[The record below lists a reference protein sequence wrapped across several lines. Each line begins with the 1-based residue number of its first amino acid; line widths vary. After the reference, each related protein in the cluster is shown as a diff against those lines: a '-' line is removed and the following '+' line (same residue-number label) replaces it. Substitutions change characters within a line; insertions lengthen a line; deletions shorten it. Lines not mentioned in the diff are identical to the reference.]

1 MIIHKHLHF
10 FIDVSE
16 GSYQTLNY
24 NKKASKNI
32 SKDAAANS
40 ADIINIAVADNE
52 TDMNNKDKITSQIP
66 EATETEIIKILDVNL
81 ESILLKFRHH
91 TFNRGWL

>member
-1 MIIHKHLHF
+1 VHP

-24 NKKASKNI
+24 NKIASKNI

-40 ADIINIAVADNE
+40 ADINNIAVADNE

-81 ESILLKFRHH
+81 ESILLEVRHH
-91 TFNRGWL
+91 TFNRGLP